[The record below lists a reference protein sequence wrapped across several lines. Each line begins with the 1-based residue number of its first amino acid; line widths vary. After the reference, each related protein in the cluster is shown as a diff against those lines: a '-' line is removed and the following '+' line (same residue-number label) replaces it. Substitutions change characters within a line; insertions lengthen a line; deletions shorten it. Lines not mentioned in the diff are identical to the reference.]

1 MAGVNSEDEFYN
13 MFPTEESFFQAYPE
27 ARTYA
32 NGGATYPYP
41 GQATADQFFNYGM
54 QGKGAGAQIPVE
66 TWFAYGGFTS
76 KPSATL
82 VHYEDGGMG
91 QHSSP
96 FNYGAFPA
104 FAKKGNQVQ
113 GGGIDAATGTIKDNF
128 LAAIQKNNQLALNKQ
143 AAEQAMEIA
152 PQVMP
157 ELLYPAFQNG
167 GSNLNAFTSAY
178 EDIRQDRA
186 NKMGDFMGSVA
197 GAVSYET
204 DKRIKQNMYDE
215 FNKKLNELMAKQKQF
230 DPMKDAQ
237 TTPEFNPVPENMAKL
252 GGSLKKFQGNVDG
265 SQTGNTP
272 SSSNIEINKEK
283 YKYYQQR
290 KAAYDKRKE
299 DRAKGNADL
308 VAATTELNKLKE
320 QYNNEYAAAKT
331 DADKIAIDT
340 KYQFQF
346 KNAESKVQAANNLI
360 TLSNNVSNY
369 AVLEADPGKAVYSV
383 KAIQWMDRNPIEPFT
398 YQEGKPNVNIPK
410 SRDLSSPR
418 IALTEDQEFDKDI
431 EEPVTPEKLQK
442 TTAEPEKATTPK
454 VETQGSAPAI
464 TGTKPGQRYVPGTT
478 PVTSTTPKT
487 TTGTAPKTTGTPA
500 TTEGG
505 DPVEAAVKQL
515 ATAYGVDPDQT
526 WQNYQSIMSS
536 YGTRGAGTG
545 YPSYFTTG
553 DDYRYRGRGKGS
565 PFVRD
570 IGYMPTPQD
579 IQAMQAQ
586 ASQMG
591 YGLKVTEKPR
601 FLGFGP
607 KKIIIETTF
616 NPNTGKV
623 EETPKVVD
631 ETPAPAAPVSPIIDY
646 KGIPIN
652 EPVTVPEGWVT
663 DTPVESNVPTQPVT
677 SPVTGGNYDFVQIS
691 GSNPPMSKEEFMK
704 GKIQQD
710 LSEQKYGGLMR
721 FLPKHDMLGQTGGYE
736 GKPVNSIFDTLSDIQ
751 DSDMTGTAGIPG
763 VTGKK
768 TGSKGVYKQKIQTPP
783 WMADT
788 MLTGISALSSMASG
802 DEEERARQEMTQ
814 RMRGDYVF
822 GTSGG
827 KDVGTYVPTGA
838 LTGVLSPNLYNPA
851 VDTGYMGG
859 FKKDRGGS
867 VAYSDWSQTP
877 VNGYYGVPQG
887 EFSPYSSWSQSPVRM
902 QSGGAMMQD
911 GVYDL
916 SEDEINAIIQA
927 GGQVEFLD

>member
-1 MAGVNSEDEFYN
+1 MKAQFLKMAGVNSEDEFYN

-128 LAAIQKNNQLALNKQ
+128 LAVIQKNNQLALNKQ

-157 ELLYPAFQNG
+157 ELLYPAFRNG

-215 FNKKLNELMAKQKQF
+215 FNKKLNELIAKQKQF

-252 GGSLKKFQGNVDG
+252 GGSLKKFQRGGKPGASKYTSPTPELSDPNIDSLILSVRG
-265 SQTGNTP
+265 SAK
-272 SSSNIEINKEK
+272 NKIAE
-283 YKYYQQR
+283 R
-290 KAAYDKRKE
+290 KTQEQKDKDE
-299 DRAKGNADL
+299 ADL
-308 VAATTELNKLKE
+308 KKILDLKKQRDKWAADYANNPEGMSLGTITLGDVTQDPNDYYTRYAEPEDFEKTIKLFDTQYKNAYNQYFIDRGLDIPKEAAPTQTEFNDDEYYTLMNKPNKTREELDRLDNYLKS
-320 QYNNEYAAAKT
+320 YTPKT
-331 DADKIAIDT
+331 DYYTWSQKKIA
-340 KYQFQF
+340 KR
-346 KNAESKVQAANNLI
+346 A
-360 TLSNNVSNY
+360 
-369 AVLEADPGKAVYSV
+369 
-383 KAIQWMDRNPIEPFT
+383 
-398 YQEGKPNVNIPK
+398 
-410 SRDLSSPR
+410 
-418 IALTEDQEFDKDI
+418 
-431 EEPVTPEKLQK
+431 EEPVKKAAPK
-442 TTAEPEKATTPK
+442 TEEAAPTT
-454 VETQGSAPAI
+454 TS
-464 TGTKPGQRYVPGTT
+464 TKPGQRYVPGTT

-487 TTGTAPKTTGTPA
+487 TTGTAPKTTGTP
-500 TTEGG
+500 TTTGGG

-526 WQNYQSIMSS
+526 WQNYQSIISA
-536 YGTRGAGTG
+536 YGTRGAGMG

-553 DDYRYRGRGKGS
+553 DDYRYRGRGKGA

-631 ETPAPAAPVSPIIDY
+631 EAAAPTSSDVLQYAVDT
-646 KGIPIN
+646 KGYTQAPEPTSQMPEEGPTIELPNSDAQRMWTMGTSSN
-652 EPVTVPEGWVT
+652 E
-663 DTPVESNVPTQPVT
+663 
-677 SPVTGGNYDFVQIS
+677 
-691 GSNPPMSKEEFMK
+691 MK
-704 GKIQQD
+704 K
-710 LSEQKYGGLMR
+710 GGLMR

-768 TGSKGVYKQKIQTPP
+768 TGSKGVYKQKIKTPP

-788 MLTGISALSSMASG
+788 MLTGIGALSSMASG
-802 DEEERARQEMTQ
+802 DEEEKAYQQMAQ

-867 VAYSDWSQTP
+867 LAYSDWSQTP
-877 VNGYYGVPQG
+877 VNGYYGTPTG
-887 EFSPYSSWSQSPVRM
+887 EMTMYPHWTQAPVM
-902 QSGGAMMQD
+902 QKGGAMMQD

>member
-1 MAGVNSEDEFYN
+1 MKAQFLKMAGVNSEDEFYN

-27 ARTYA
+27 ARNYA

-252 GGSLKKFQGNVDG
+252 GGSLKKFQNGGDDSYRPWWDSPGGWMDSWRTLLYPEPPKPPSMYPGTSSKIEYFRPDPISAANVIG
-265 SQTGNTP
+265 QTIVSPYQRSQQVPPTQIKDATPPSPTP
-272 SSSNIEINKEK
+272 SPKTSNQNKK
-283 YKYYQQR
+283 DAL
-290 KAAYDKRKE
+290 KA
-299 DRAKGNADL
+299 
-308 VAATTELNKLKE
+308 VE
-320 QYNNEYAAAKT
+320 QAAAS
-331 DADKIAIDT
+331 
-340 KYQFQF
+340 Q
-346 KNAESKVQAANNLI
+346 
-360 TLSNNVSNY
+360 NV
-369 AVLEADPGKAVYSV
+369 
-383 KAIQWMDRNPIEPFT
+383 
-398 YQEGKPNVNIPK
+398 EGTQPK
-410 SRDLSSPR
+410 
-418 IALTEDQEFDKDI
+418 K
-431 EEPVTPEKLQK
+431 EEKK
-442 TTAEPEKATTPK
+442 TTKTSSS
-454 VETQGSAPAI
+454 Q
-464 TGTKPGQRYVPGTT
+464 GQRYVPGTT
-478 PVTSTTPKT
+478 PVTSTIPKT

-505 DPVEAAVKQL
+505 DPVEKAVKQL

-526 WQNYQSIMSS
+526 WQNYQSIMSA
-536 YGTRGAGTG
+536 YGTRGAGIG

-579 IQAMQAQ
+579 IKAMQAQ

-631 ETPAPAAPVSPIIDY
+631 ETPAPTLPTTN
-646 KGIPIN
+646 N
-652 EPVTVPEGWVT
+652 EPVTEDFTVPRLEVAEGFR
-663 DTPVESNVPTQPVT
+663 Q
-677 SPVTGGNYDFVQIS
+677 
-691 GSNPPMSKEEFMK
+691 
-704 GKIQQD
+704 
-710 LSEQKYGGLMR
+710 GGLMR

-877 VNGYYGVPQG
+877 VNGYYGTPTG
-887 EFSPYSSWSQSPVRM
+887 EMTMYPHWTQAPVM
-902 QSGGAMMQD
+902 QKGGAMMQD